1 MLTVVPTNA
10 ITIFNLEQAQC
21 FALVIAAPMEVYV
34 HPAMQVATVEKS
46 RFHRFVAKKLEDKSP
61 HFIRDFT
68 SCAREEGFVQGSYEV
83 NAVR

>member
-1 MLTVVPTNA
+1 MFTGIPTNA

-21 FALVIAAPMEVYV
+21 FALVIAAPMEVYA

-46 RFHRFVAKKLEDKSP
+46 RFHRFVAKKLEDESP

-68 SCAREEGFVQGSYEV
+68 SCVREEGFVQGGYEV
-83 NAVR
+83 NVVR